1 LFCSKSKILSSSWTG
16 FFFLGGKTPTLHK
29 FPNELDRNI
38 IFEIEAK
45 IDRSECEGR
54 QNARLRVR
62 FDSHPDENRD
72 FSFSSKPVI
81 GQGLEK

>member
-1 LFCSKSKILSSSWTG
+1 MNWIETSF
-16 FFFLGGKTPTLHK
+16 
-29 FPNELDRNI
+29 
-38 IFEIEAK
+38 FEIEAT

-62 FDSHPDENRD
+62 FDKI
-72 FSFSSKPVI
+72 FAYFSSPPAV

>member
-1 LFCSKSKILSSSWTG
+1 MDRMFLSNNYI
-16 FFFLGGKTPTLHK
+16 
-29 FPNELDRNI
+29 PNELDRNI

-62 FDSHPDENRD
+62 FDKI
-72 FSFSSKPVI
+72 FAYFSSI
-81 GQGLEK
+81 GKVRASPA